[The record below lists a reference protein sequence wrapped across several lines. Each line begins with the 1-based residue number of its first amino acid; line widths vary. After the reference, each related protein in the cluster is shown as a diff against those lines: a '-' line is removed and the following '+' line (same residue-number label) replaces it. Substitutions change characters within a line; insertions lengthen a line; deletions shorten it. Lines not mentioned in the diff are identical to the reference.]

1 MKQGTQERLNFVI
14 LLLKLTRIEIAE
26 KTGYTKE
33 QISRVTGNQ
42 EPTNKFILA
51 FCKAFPKAN
60 KDYILNSEG
69 EPLIGVD
76 LAIYGFKNESADK
89 QEIGFLRQ
97 QVNEMKAQI
106 TFLQSMLEKAMSIHP
121 DLVGKLANPIAK
133 HGKKD
138 TTPSLNLF
146 TQLGTMQGT
155 FGN

>member
-1 MKQGTQERLNFVI
+1 
-14 LLLKLTRIEIAE
+14 
-26 KTGYTKE
+26 
-33 QISRVTGNQ
+33 
-42 EPTNKFILA
+42 
-51 FCKAFPKAN
+51 
-60 KDYILNSEG
+60 
-69 EPLIGVD
+69 
-76 LAIYGFKNESADK
+76 
-89 QEIGFLRQ
+89 
-97 QVNEMKAQI
+97 MKAQI